1 MNFEINL
8 IFLIYLSNL
17 IFPNWP
23 KSHEKNLNILKTKRA
38 FKMKWK
44 AFFMIFKKG
53 LSIKYIAHFL
63 EGESPTLKVSHKDRY
78 VRSSR
83 SEMFFRK
90 VVLKIC
96 SKFTREQP
104 SRSVICN
111 CNFIEIALQH
121 GCSPV
126 DLLHIFRTPFLKNT
140 SGRLLLIRCDTDFVF
155 NGCF

>member
-1 MNFEINL
+1 
-8 IFLIYLSNL
+8 
-17 IFPNWP
+17 
-23 KSHEKNLNILKTKRA
+23 
-38 FKMKWK
+38 
-44 AFFMIFKKG
+44 MIFKKG
-53 LSIKYIAHFL
+53 LSIKNIAHFL

-126 DLLHIFRTPFLKNT
+126 DLLHIFRTLFLKNT

-155 NGCF
+155 NGCFQTLNSHKSHICFKRDRTVQVPALSDNFLIKFPLITL

>member
-1 MNFEINL
+1 MTSWIL
-8 IFLIYLSNL
+8 KLTLLSNL
-17 IFPNWP
+17 IFPKWP

-44 AFFMIFKKG
+44 AFFMIFKG

-63 EGESPTLKVSHKDRY
+63 ERESPTLKVSHKNRY

-83 SEMFFRK
+83 SEMFLRK

-96 SKFTREQP
+96 SKFTREHP

-126 DLLHIFRTPFLKNT
+126 DLLHIFRTPSLKNT
-140 SGRLLLIRCDTDFVF
+140 SGRLLLICCDTDFVF